1 VSDSNEKQQDA
12 PKKGFWAR
20 NKKFFLIALAVYLV
34 LMIVFILISDPS
46 KMPFVYQFG

>member
-1 VSDSNEKQQDA
+1 MSDLQEDE

-20 NKKFFLIALAVYLV
+20 NKKFFLIALIAYVV